1 MIKLSDVEKMII
13 ASSHLDDDKLQEA
26 IDKAVADVAWHIR
39 NRKWDIHFAIFKHR
53 ALPEEQGHADLA
65 QLMYD
70 VVSVRHPMLQKARST
85 LRLYLSQETPSKNC
99 MTKMKRLQ
107 REHQDEGRDEMEL
120 EVKLLATKYRQ
131 SV

>member
-13 ASSHLDDDKLQEA
+13 ASSHLDEDALQAA
-26 IDKAVADVAWHIR
+26 IDTAVANVAWHIR
-39 NRKWDIHFAIFKHR
+39 NRKWEIHFAIFKHR

-70 VVSVRHPMLQKARST
+70 VVSVRHPALQKARST

-99 MTKMKRLQ
+99 ITKMKRLQ
-107 REHQDEGRDEMEL
+107 GEHQDEGRDKTEL
-120 EVKLLATKYRQ
+120 EVKLLATRYRT